1 MCVGV
6 GLRTWCGTE
15 FWELKRC
22 CTEPT
27 RTWNREFSWR
37 WDTLQTAS
45 YAAFPPM
52 SLSLH
57 KHNHWSD
64 LLSVWWAANPSA
76 QSARHRCVEHTQLRR
91 RNQLLG
97 RNQGGRSENQTCL
110 SLWLFSVCW
119 SNCPASVS
127 QTFTAPSFDDKILEV
142 VAVFGGIQMAVSRV
156 INLQHH
162 RIAQVHPSVRLP
174 VNGCV
179 CPAAWPCLFSLP
191 QCRTVKITIL
201 GDEGVPVQVDGEAW
215 IQPPGYIKIIHK
227 NRTQTLTRDRVSF
240 EPRLW
245 EQTQCPAWHSL
256 WLCVYACLCV
266 SGVWKHPEVLGG
278 QTEVWVPPEPSG
290 PVLLVRTAGGR
301 LWGRGVTHQWVWSGS
316 RSSHTQVT
324 DTDQYRFRVEQFY
337 WSVWVVT
344 PLCCRI
350 HLMDEESVGLVL

>member
-1 MCVGV
+1 MCSLVWTSKWRIFLISNVVIVRVGV

-37 WDTLQTAS
+37 WDSLQSAS
-45 YAAFPPM
+45 YVAFPPM

-57 KHNHWSD
+57 KHDHWSD
-64 LLSVWWAANPSA
+64 LSSVWWTADPSA

-110 SLWLFSVCW
+110 SLRLFSVCW
-119 SNCPASVS
+119 SNCPTSVS

-174 VNGCV
+174 VSGCV
-179 CPAAWPCLFSLP
+179 CPAAWPRLSLCLSVGRWRSPSWVTKESRCRWTGRPGSSL
-191 QCRTVKITIL
+191 
-201 GDEGVPVQVDGEAW
+201 QV
-215 IQPPGYIKIIHK
+215 
-227 NRTQTLTRDRVSF
+227 T
-240 EPRLW
+240 
-245 EQTQCPAWHSL
+245 
-256 WLCVYACLCV
+256 
-266 SGVWKHPEVLGG
+266 
-278 QTEVWVPPEPSG
+278 
-290 PVLLVRTAGGR
+290 
-301 LWGRGVTHQWVWSGS
+301 S
-316 RSSHTQVT
+316 RSSTRT
-324 DTDQYRFRVEQFY
+324 EPRPWPGTE
-337 WSVWVVT
+337 
-344 PLCCRI
+344 
-350 HLMDEESVGLVL
+350 

>member
-1 MCVGV
+1 
-6 GLRTWCGTE
+6 
-15 FWELKRC
+15 
-22 CTEPT
+22 
-27 RTWNREFSWR
+27 
-37 WDTLQTAS
+37 
-45 YAAFPPM
+45 M

-57 KHNHWSD
+57 KHDHWSD
-64 LLSVWWAANPSA
+64 LLSVWWTADPSA

-110 SLWLFSVCW
+110 SHWLFSVCW
-119 SNCPASVS
+119 SNCPTSVS

-179 CPAAWPCLFSLP
+179 CPAAWPCLSLCLSVGRWRSPSWVMKESRCRWTGRPGSSLP
-191 QCRTVKITIL
+191 VTSRSSTRT
-201 GDEGVPVQVDGEAW
+201 
-215 IQPPGYIKIIHK
+215 
-227 NRTQTLTRDRVSF
+227 
-240 EPRLW
+240 EPRPWPGTEYVLSHLKHKLSVQQAICCW
-245 EQTQCPAWHSL
+245 TFCL
-256 WLCVYACLCV
+256 TLCVCLCV

-278 QTEVWVPPEPSG
+278 QTEVWVPEEPSG
-290 PVLLVRTAGGR
+290 PVLPVRAAGGR

-324 DTDQYRFRVEQFY
+324 DTDQYCFRVEHFY
-337 WSVWVVT
+337 WS
-344 PLCCRI
+344 
-350 HLMDEESVGLVL
+350 DGLGCETTVL